1 MPQRP
6 IVYRTTH
13 RINFSDLD
21 PYNHLRTALYSA
33 YYVDHR
39 MIGLRDNAGWDLKTL
54 GTLPFMTWV
63 RRMEVDFLKPVVGDQ
78 AITISS
84 FVREF
89 QGPDA
94 HIECTMTDD
103 AGRTLS
109 RCVMVVA
116 CVDKRTSRAMDWP
129 PETHAVF
136 FEEE

>member
-1 MPQRP
+1 MPKRP
-6 IVYRTTH
+6 VVYKTTH

-39 MIGLRDNAGWDLKTL
+39 MIGLREYAGWDLRTL

-63 RRMEVDFLKPVVGDQ
+63 RRMEVDFLKPVVGDR

-94 HIECTMTDD
+94 HIECTMSDETG
-103 AGRTLS
+103 APLS
-109 RCVMVVA
+109 RCLMVVA
-116 CVDKRTSRAMDWP
+116 CVDKGTKRAMDWP
-129 PETHAVF
+129 PDARALF
-136 FEEE
+136 FEQE